1 MPAKLVLVLAW
12 MITVAATLVVP
23 ASPARAAAPE
33 LKVELTSLRTTGSGK
48 KTTAV
53 LRGTVTN
60 IGAQPAFGVRAV
72 LWRSRDPITDPA
84 AFRSVLAG
92 ENQPWG
98 ALLYRTSDH
107 YHSITASDQA
117 FDPGASA
124 EFTVRGTLTDLGF
137 TSTGGVYL
145 FGVQVLGTADASSN
159 YQVLTRARSFYVT
172 PPEKRLPL
180 TSIVLLSATPTKVR
194 PDVFANERLAGELSG
209 RLDTLVGLADRSG
222 MSWLVDPALIDEVVD
237 MADGYTVL
245 DGSNT
250 RPGTGQQVARAWL
263 ERFRALPDDD
273 GARTLFANP
282 DVLGAEKNGAAK
294 VLDHAI
300 AAAATVREL
309 DDLPLVVLP
318 QGGVAGPTTPAWLR
332 DAKADTI
339 AVTTAGRGP
348 MVARGPAGST
358 LLRLAPNPTAAGPG
372 TEDGPVQRTQRQ
384 YAEAILGG
392 GLARLITTPEDA
404 AADAATSPR
413 WLARTSLDDL
423 LDDDPGGAVASLT
436 LPAKTS
442 TLPASKF
449 RQLGTLTD
457 DFARYRD
464 LVPDSVLAQDE
475 PATLSRLVS
484 TGWIGDSTAGAW
496 TAAVT
501 GAVSASAIAGKVGL
515 AASPRVLMS
524 SRSNEFPVTV
534 INRLAEPVVVRVVFA
549 SDNPQR
555 ISIADSAPITVGAG
569 QSQTI
574 NVRPEASS
582 NGLVNVTASLRTAS
596 GEPVGRSTRIA
607 VEVTDLGM
615 IGWIIVIISG
625 VVLLATTALRIR
637 QVRRK
642 QREEEL

>member
-98 ALLYRTSDH
+98 ALLYRTTDH

-332 DAKADTI
+332 DAKADAI
-339 AVTTAGRGP
+339 AVTTAGPRR
-348 MVARGPAGST
+348 ARCG
-358 LLRLAPNPTAAGPG
+358 N
-372 TEDGPVQRTQRQ
+372 
-384 YAEAILGG
+384 
-392 GLARLITTPEDA
+392 
-404 AADAATSPR
+404 
-413 WLARTSLDDL
+413 
-423 LDDDPGGAVASLT
+423 
-436 LPAKTS
+436 
-442 TLPASKF
+442 
-449 RQLGTLTD
+449 
-457 DFARYRD
+457 
-464 LVPDSVLAQDE
+464 
-475 PATLSRLVS
+475 
-484 TGWIGDSTAGAW
+484 
-496 TAAVT
+496 
-501 GAVSASAIAGKVGL
+501 
-515 AASPRVLMS
+515 
-524 SRSNEFPVTV
+524 
-534 INRLAEPVVVRVVFA
+534 
-549 SDNPQR
+549 DN
-555 ISIADSAPITVGAG
+555 
-569 QSQTI
+569 
-574 NVRPEASS
+574 
-582 NGLVNVTASLRTAS
+582 
-596 GEPVGRSTRIA
+596 
-607 VEVTDLGM
+607 
-615 IGWIIVIISG
+615 
-625 VVLLATTALRIR
+625 
-637 QVRRK
+637 
-642 QREEEL
+642 